1 MTYVWND
8 HQSANVNRMSH
19 GGGTSWNV
27 MECKRRKRKRVR
39 IRNIT
44 PLSDLK
50 SARLQLSPSPY
61 SSMSTSSLTRSS
73 SSIGGQRWPRMNPN
87 GPRRPQARHCSRVR
101 QSTSS
106 CPGLLRRH
114 LPHHTGMFSFCS
126 NASSTVRLPR
136 GTSIFSL
143 LKRHLL
149 DQCV

>member
-1 MTYVWND
+1 
-8 HQSANVNRMSH
+8 MSH
-19 GGGTSWNV
+19 GEWHV
-27 MECKRRKRKRVR
+27 MECDGMKKKKVKRVQ

-61 SSMSTSSLTRSS
+61 NSMSTSSLTRSS
-73 SSIGGQRWPRMNPN
+73 SSMGGQRWPRINPI
-87 GPRRPQARHCSRVR
+87 GPRCLQARHCSRVG

-114 LPHHTGMFSFCS
+114 LPHHVGTFSFCAS
-126 NASSTVRLPR
+126 PSSTVRLPH